1 MNQRI
6 DRVDQESF
14 KSMAL
19 VKSTSSYRF
28 LANVLIVLFLVV
40 VAAVIITPWQQYST
54 GVGRVIAY
62 APDDRL
68 QIISSPVDGR
78 IAKWYISEGA
88 TVKAGDPLV
97 QLSDLDPQII
107 SRLQSELESALQR
120 MQAAKQAVELSELNL
135 KRQKQLSEKGLSS
148 QRTYELAQLE
158 YSKMLSALSD
168 ATAELAQVEVKFSRQ
183 SAQVVN
189 APTDGVVQRIFGSS
203 NGLVIKT
210 GDSLVT
216 LAPTNNSS
224 AVELLVDGNDVP
236 LITLGRK
243 TRIQF
248 EGWPAVQIV
257 GWPSIAIGT
266 FGGTVGVVDPVDDG
280 SGKFRIIVFPDPDDI
295 AWPDRNFLRLGVRAQ
310 GWVLMDSVKLWY
322 EIWRRF
328 NGFPKTANQYY
339 SQSDHGS
346 GEYQ

>member
-1 MNQRI
+1 MKQRP
-6 DRVDQESF
+6 DRVDTEQF
-14 KSMAL
+14 KSIDI
-19 VKSTSSYRF
+19 VKSISTHRF
-28 LANVLIVLFLVV
+28 LARVLIILFLLVV
-40 VAAVIITPWQQYST
+40 SSIVVTPWQQYST
-54 GVGRVIAY
+54 GAGRVIAY
-62 APDDRL
+62 APDERL
-68 QIISSPVDGR
+68 QSISSPVDGR
-78 IAKWYISEGA
+78 ISKWYVSEGA

-135 KRQKQLSEKGLSS
+135 KRQKQLAEKGLSS

-183 SAQVVN
+183 SAQIVN
-189 APTDGVVQRIFGSS
+189 APTDGVVQRVFGSS

-236 LITLGRK
+236 LITVGRK
-243 TRIQF
+243 TRVQF

-257 GWPSIAIGT
+257 GWPSMAIGT

-280 SGKFRIIVFPDPDDI
+280 SGKFRIIVFPDPTDI
-295 AWPDRNFLRLGVRAQ
+295 PWPDRNFLRLGVRAQ
-310 GWVLMDSVKLWY
+310 GWVLMDRVKLWY

-339 SQSDHGS
+339 AQPDLIA